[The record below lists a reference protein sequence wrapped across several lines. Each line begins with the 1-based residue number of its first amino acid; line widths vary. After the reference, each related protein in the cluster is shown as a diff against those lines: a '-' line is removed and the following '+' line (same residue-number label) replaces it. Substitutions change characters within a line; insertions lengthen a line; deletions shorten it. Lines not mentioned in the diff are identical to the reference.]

1 MKRDKI
7 VMAVCSLAIASVLG
21 TSQANADVLYQIG
34 DGGIEWGGNVTIDGT
49 TINGAGAGG
58 ITITQQQQNGQYDP
72 NAPMALATICTDIK
86 GTLYL
91 GRSYL
96 YHDPQAFGNDTGV
109 NPQWGA
115 DNAGKTTANAN
126 LASAQHAIQN
136 AASLFFHYQSV
147 LTTGQTSDKAALQLA
162 IWDVLYNTDSLGKVS
177 GTRFSFANYSSAA
190 LTEANNWI
198 TAVNAS
204 PTALGTFNGNIF
216 IPVDTTAYP
225 ANNNEPPQELLYMP
239 VPEASTM
246 VAGALLL
253 LPFGASAMRMF
264 RKNKTA

>member
-1 MKRDKI
+1 M
-7 VMAVCSLAIASVLG
+7 
-21 TSQANADVLYQIG
+21 
-34 DGGIEWGGNVTIDGT
+34 
-49 TINGAGAGG
+49 
-58 ITITQQQQNGQYDP
+58 
-72 NAPMALATICTDIK
+72 
-86 GTLYL
+86 
-91 GRSYL
+91 
-96 YHDPQAFGNDTGV
+96 
-109 NPQWGA
+109 
-115 DNAGKTTANAN
+115 
-126 LASAQHAIQN
+126 
-136 AASLFFHYQSV
+136 
-147 LTTGQTSDKAALQLA
+147 A